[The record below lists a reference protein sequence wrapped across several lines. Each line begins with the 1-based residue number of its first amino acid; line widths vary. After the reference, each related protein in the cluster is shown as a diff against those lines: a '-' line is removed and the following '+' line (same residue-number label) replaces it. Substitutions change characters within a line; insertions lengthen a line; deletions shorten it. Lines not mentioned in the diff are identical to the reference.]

1 MTNAEARCNK
11 SLRARKPEG
20 SLGRTAQGVHLDSH
34 TAPELWAV
42 SNRGPSTYQPNAS
55 PVGQTG
61 SRTWRAQR
69 ASFNILDNEGHKTP
83 HQSNKRKDDR
93 EKKKKKRKKEGV
105 KGHDTVHSVTLK
117 PLARVI

>member
-1 MTNAEARCNK
+1 MRAE
-11 SLRARKPEG
+11 
-20 SLGRTAQGVHLDSH
+20 
-34 TAPELWAV
+34 AV

-61 SRTWRAQR
+61 LRTWRAQR
-69 ASFNILDNEGHKTP
+69 ASFNTLDNEGHKTP
-83 HQSNKRKDDR
+83 HQSNKRKEDR
-93 EKKKKKRKKEGV
+93 EKTNKKTTKNNNNNNNKNNNNKNKNKNEGV

>member
-1 MTNAEARCNK
+1 MRAE
-11 SLRARKPEG
+11 
-20 SLGRTAQGVHLDSH
+20 
-34 TAPELWAV
+34 AV

-69 ASFNILDNEGHKTP
+69 ASFNTLDNEGHKTP

-93 EKKKKKRKKEGV
+93 RKKEKEKKKKKKRKKKRRKNTRG
-105 KGHDTVHSVTLK
+105 
-117 PLARVI
+117 